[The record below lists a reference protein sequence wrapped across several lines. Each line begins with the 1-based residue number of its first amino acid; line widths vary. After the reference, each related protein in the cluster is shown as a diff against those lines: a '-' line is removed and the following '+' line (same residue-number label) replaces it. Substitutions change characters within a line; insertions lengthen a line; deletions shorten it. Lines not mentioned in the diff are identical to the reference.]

1 MAITSTEKKRRFILF
16 SLLGLAAAVVIV
28 LASFLLFTP
37 EKPSGTSKMASARTE
52 AVSGQAGGVG
62 SEEYNQKLK
71 EHDAQQANAALQS
84 GASFIPTPIGEK
96 KSIVIKKQDTPPSPP
111 PVAQV
116 RTVPVQTPRT
126 DNAMLKRMMDDLA
139 ELDTRLASASV
150 GQGQIAYVRE
160 FQDETGQQESEKQ
173 PASGTPS
180 VAASSRPAVKPGD
193 LLYAIID
200 VGVNSDVPSAVLATV
215 TSGTYRNARLTGSF
229 QRHDERLV
237 LAFNRIILPSGETI
251 QVESY
256 AVDPTTSEA
265 SVASSVDTHFFS
277 RWGGLVASAFLE
289 GLGTAKRYSGAQS
302 TIYGYGNDVTDQM
315 VWNTYSVS
323 DQAWI
328 AAGKVGHPCRRRRVR
343 ACGFRLVASVTAY
356 LVTFYQTVS
365 AGIGKADVIAV
376 KIPVPSVPY
385 EKNEWGK
392 LSDRFIGY
400 STLAEDLRNA
410 LHVYLPHFIA

>member
-96 KSIVIKKQDTPPSPP
+96 KSVVIKKQDTPPSPP

-160 FQDETGQQESEKQ
+160 FQDETGQQESEKT
-173 PASGTPS
+173 ACL
-180 VAASSRPAVKPGD
+180 RDAVG
-193 LLYAIID
+193 
-200 VGVNSDVPSAVLATV
+200 
-215 TSGTYRNARLTGSF
+215 RC
-229 QRHDERLV
+229 
-237 LAFNRIILPSGETI
+237 ILQTCGETGRPVVRHHRCGSELRCSVRRAGDRHLRHI
-251 QVESY
+251 QKC
-256 AVDPTTSEA
+256 PP
-265 SVASSVDTHFFS
+265 H
-277 RWGGLVASAFLE
+277 
-289 GLGTAKRYSGAQS
+289 
-302 TIYGYGNDVTDQM
+302 
-315 VWNTYSVS
+315 
-323 DQAWI
+323 
-328 AAGKVGHPCRRRRVR
+328 
-343 ACGFRLVASVTAY
+343 RLFPA
-356 LVTFYQTVS
+356 
-365 AGIGKADVIAV
+365 
-376 KIPVPSVPY
+376 P
-385 EKNEWGK
+385 
-392 LSDRFIGY
+392 
-400 STLAEDLRNA
+400 
-410 LHVYLPHFIA
+410 